1 MRSIAT
7 LVHTANTSGTE
18 VAVARVM
25 EFSGFGGR
33 RSGDALVIEADG
45 LTHGTMLLGAGT
57 PQIAVAANRLLASGD
72 PGTIIDVPVGDAE
85 AVAAGLACG
94 GSAKVIIQR
103 SSAIPLAVW
112 SAIHDRVPEVL
123 ATPLTGPEA
132 FRSFVH
138 GGVATTMVSP
148 LLDHADKLLR
158 NPKVLSETVEANGHD
173 VLLEAVFPKPQL
185 VVLGVSELAQS
196 MVAQAGLLGWDATV
210 LDERLGSLVVAEAV
224 QAVVALGPLDACV
237 VLSHDIAASTEVMAA
252 AIRGRC
258 GYVGALG
265 SRHTQAARAER
276 LRDGYSFTSE
286 VIARR
291 VHGPVGLD
299 LGARTPEETAVAIF
313 AEWLAVRGGRV
324 ATSLRVATGSING

>member
-1 MRSIAT
+1 MRSIAP
-7 LVHTANTSGTE
+7 LVHAAVSSGTE

-33 RSGDALVIEADG
+33 RSGDALIIEANG
-45 LTHGTMLLGAGT
+45 VTHGTMLLGAGT
-57 PQIAVAANRLLASGD
+57 PQIAVAANRLLATSD
-72 PGTIIDVPVGDAE
+72 PGTIIDVPVGDTE

-103 SSAIPLAVW
+103 SSAIPVAVW
-112 SAIHDRVPEVL
+112 SAINDRVPEVL
-123 ATPLTGPEA
+123 ATPLAGPEA

-138 GGVATTMVSP
+138 GGAATTMVSP

-158 NPKVLSETVEANGHD
+158 NPKVLCETVEANGHE

-185 VVLGVSELAQS
+185 VVLGVSELADAMS
-196 MVAQAGLLGWDATV
+196 AQARLLGWDATV
-210 LDERLGSLVVAEAV
+210 FDERSGSAAVAQAV
-224 QAVVALGPLDACV
+224 QASVALGPHDGCV

-276 LRDGYSFTSE
+276 LRDGYSMTSE

-299 LGARTPEETAVAIF
+299 LGARTPEETALAIF

-324 ATSLRVATGSING
+324 ATSLRVATGPING